1 MIENDIRPSG
11 EFQLTE
17 VLETLKKEGAK
28 FLPGKV
34 DVWMDCGKKDPTVD
48 TNKKILGFEEAK
60 GNNLV
65 ADSVVLENS
74 EIIPPCYIG
83 KNVVL
88 KNTTIGPY
96 VSIGEN
102 SLVED
107 SEIRD
112 SLIQTNVHILN
123 ASLDNAMIGNHATY
137 NGNFTSV
144 SIGDYTELT

>member
-1 MIENDIRPSG
+1 MIPNEPQEYEHKN
-11 EFQLTE
+11 
-17 VLETLKKEGAK
+17 
-28 FLPGKV
+28 
-34 DVWMDCGKKDPTVD
+34 
-48 TNKKILGFEEAK
+48 
-60 GNNLV
+60 
-65 ADSVVLENS
+65 SVVVPLAFFDKLMRCYYGTGPRDGEQPYQVVPENPTTQ
-74 EIIPPCYIG
+74 IIPEISE
-83 KNVVL
+83 L

-107 SEIRD
+107 SEIRN
-112 SLIQTNVHILN
+112 SLIQTNVHISN